1 MLNVGLIGLGKMGKY
16 HLNLYSDIHEV
27 NLVGI
32 CDANKEVVDELSER
46 AGIKGY
52 TDYRE
57 MFPYVDAVTI
67 AAPTRFHYEI
77 AKECLLAGKHILVEK
92 PITTDFSQAR
102 ELFDIAI
109 SKHLV
114 LHIGHVER
122 FNGAVQEIRKITD
135 RPRFIESKRVA
146 QFNPNFKAD
155 SIVLDLMIHDIDIIL
170 NLVNSPV
177 KVIQASG
184 VPIRTE
190 LADFASVNL
199 IFENSA
205 VANLFVSRTSQI
217 KERYMTVYED
227 DALYKLDFTTQD
239 INIYRQG
246 QTQQTISDKELRYKN
261 EFVQERLFVYKEN
274 PLKSEI
280 MHFINCVTGKTKR
293 AVTVEHDL
301 ASLYVALKTDS
312 LLKQGISGSIEL

>member
-1 MLNVGLIGLGKMGKY
+1 MLKVGLIGLGKMGKY
-16 HLNLYSDIHEV
+16 HLNLYSDIHDVKLEA
-27 NLVGI
+27 I
-32 CDANKEVVDELSER
+32 CDADADTVNKLSEQT
-46 AGIKGY
+46 GVKGY

-77 AKECLLAGKHILVEK
+77 AKDCLMAGKHILVEK

-102 ELFDIAI
+102 ELFDIAL

-122 FNGAVQEIRKITD
+122 FNGAVQEIRKITE
-135 RPRFIESKRVA
+135 RPRFIESKRIA

-177 KVIQASG
+177 KSIQASG
-184 VPIRTE
+184 VPVKTE

-199 IFENSA
+199 VFENQA

-301 ASLYVALKTDS
+301 ASLFVALKTDS
-312 LLKQGISGSIEL
+312 LLKQGISGHIDL

>member
-1 MLNVGLIGLGKMGKY
+1 MLKVGLIGLGKMGKY
-16 HLNLYSDIHEV
+16 HLNLYSDIHDVKLEA
-27 NLVGI
+27 I
-32 CDANKEVVDELSER
+32 CDADADTVNKLSEQT
-46 AGIKGY
+46 GVKGY
-52 TDYRE
+52 TDYKE

-77 AKECLLAGKHILVEK
+77 AKDCLMAGKHILVEK

-102 ELFDIAI
+102 ELFDIAL

-122 FNGAVQEIRKITD
+122 FNGAVQEIRKITE
-135 RPRFIESKRVA
+135 RPRFIESKRIA

-177 KVIQASG
+177 KSIQASG
-184 VPIRTE
+184 VPVKTE

-199 IFENSA
+199 VFENQA

-246 QTQQTISDKELRYKN
+246 QTQQTISEKELRYKN

-301 ASLYVALKTDS
+301 ASLFVALKTDS
-312 LLKQGISGSIEL
+312 LLKQGISGHIDL

>member
-1 MLNVGLIGLGKMGKY
+1 MLKVGLIGLGKMGKY
-16 HLNLYSDIHEV
+16 HLNLYSDIHDVKLEA
-27 NLVGI
+27 I
-32 CDANKEVVDELSER
+32 CDADAETVSKLSEQT
-46 AGIKGY
+46 GVKGY
-52 TDYRE
+52 TDYKE
-57 MFPYVDAVTI
+57 MFPYVDAITI

-77 AKECLLAGKHILVEK
+77 AKDCLLAGKHILVEK

-102 ELFDIAI
+102 ELFDIAL

-122 FNGAVQEIRKITD
+122 FNGAVQEIRKITE
-135 RPRFIESKRVA
+135 RPRFIESKRIA

-177 KVIQASG
+177 KSIQASG
-184 VPIRTE
+184 VPVKTD

-199 IFENSA
+199 VFENQA

-301 ASLYVALKTDS
+301 ASLFVALKTDS
-312 LLKQGISGSIEL
+312 LLKQGISGHIDL